1 VSGVVDDRDKQA
13 AGDKLGR
20 KPWTLKEFGGK
31 PVWEWMQLLIV
42 PLALAVIGLLFEMQQ
57 AERQRALEEQQ
68 AALEDRR
75 AKAEREL
82 AEQRAQ
88 DEALQAYLDQMSGL
102 LLEKDLRTSEE
113 DSEVRTLARA
123 RTATVI
129 QRLDSDRNR
138 NVIRFLKEAGLTSK
152 EQSSIRLLAGA
163 DLRGAN
169 LEVTDLSDADLSVAD
184 LSDAD
189 LSDTDL
195 SDTDLS
201 GANLTKTDLSDA
213 YLQYAVLR
221 SANLRGADLSGAD
234 LTNADLSVAN
244 RKFFSGFLL
253 PGTDLSVADL
263 KFLPGTD
270 LSDANLS
277 FAYLEGAD
285 LGFAELPKADL
296 RRANLRGATALTD
309 EKIAAAKSL
318 EGATMPNGQ
327 KYEDWLKSKGR
338 GEDGENGGTS

>member
-195 SDTDLS
+195 SDADLS
-201 GANLTKTDLSDA
+201 GANLTNADLSDA

-234 LTNADLSVAN
+234 LSDADLSNADLS
-244 RKFFSGFLL
+244 S
-253 PGTDLSVADL
+253 
-263 KFLPGTD
+263 
-270 LSDANLS
+270 ANLS
-277 FAYLEGAD
+277 SANLSSAN
-285 LGFAELPKADL
+285 LGFAELPEADL

-318 EGATMPNGQ
+318 EGATMPDGQ